1 MTDLVLAN
9 SRASDRDLGNR
20 LQRPHRWVD
29 AGDSGRASPELALE
43 ARGRADDQE
52 ARRLGALIRER
63 VRHAAER
70 EGDFARP
77 GDAYLVADLECELS
91 FKQVERLVEG
101 VRVQRRPRSSR
112 RHRAL
117 DQRDPPVGFFA
128 AEKNA
133 GGAFVELEATLS
145 AGAPEQGV
153 GDTVGLFESSE
164 VARIGQ

>member
-1 MTDLVLAN
+1 
-9 SRASDRDLGNR
+9 
-20 LQRPHRWVD
+20 
-29 AGDSGRASPELALE
+29 
-43 ARGRADDQE
+43 
-52 ARRLGALIRER
+52 
-63 VRHAAER
+63 
-70 EGDFARP
+70 
-77 GDAYLVADLECELS
+77 
-91 FKQVERLVEG
+91 
-101 VRVQRRPRSSR
+101 VQRRPRSSR

-128 AEKNA
+128 AEQKTR